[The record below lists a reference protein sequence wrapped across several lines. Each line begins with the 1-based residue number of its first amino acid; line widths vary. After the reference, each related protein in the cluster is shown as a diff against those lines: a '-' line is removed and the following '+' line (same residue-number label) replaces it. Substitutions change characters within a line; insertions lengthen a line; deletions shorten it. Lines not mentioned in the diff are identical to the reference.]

1 MKKYHFAFF
10 NTVLCLVLCLLCSG
24 CGRDA
29 RTEEIPEAAA
39 QEQTTAQTAAQ
50 TAEEVG
56 EPTADY
62 RGLLRIAE
70 FSLKNSAGIRDQ
82 DGEFRDWIELENCSD
97 NDVPL
102 TGWTV
107 TDKPRLRRQP
117 VSDAVLAPGEHLVV
131 FCRDFGLKE
140 EETLFLLDPAGEAQ
154 ERILCPASAEERY
167 TVTLQQDG
175 SYAETKWMSPGFPNG
190 KDGYLQWCRTD
201 RRESPLVISEV
212 MVSNEQHP
220 DRDDQCYDWVEL
232 KNVSEEVLDLS
243 GYRLKTDRDDPRG
256 WLFPQ
261 TALNPG
267 EMICVACDED
277 ARASDLNTGFSL
289 NAVEETLFLYDRAG
303 ELVDYV
309 LLHDIPI
316 EGSVGR
322 LEGENGFFF
331 FTEPTPGEE
340 NTAGAR
346 LVSDSPV
353 TLTAEGPHDDVQSLH
368 VELSAPGKVFYTLD
382 GTVPT
387 ISSTPYTGPIE
398 LTETT
403 VIRAVALEDDAVPG
417 RVSTFSYFLNEYHT
431 LPILSLA
438 IDDYYGFERIYSF
451 GQKWV
456 PVPANLALYE
466 NGVRFN
472 RACTVSMKG
481 WTSLSMPKKSLGVEF
496 TGRYGGML
504 DCDVFGTGI
513 TEYDGLV
520 MRVGQDFNF
529 SVFRNE
535 LIQDLCRQAS
545 DCLYTQESKYCILY
559 INGEYYG
566 IYCLKDDITRQ
577 FYANHAGVSADS
589 VEGFRAPAP
598 TNVDYYDLMVNYGWH
613 SDLSDEKNYRH
624 LEAGINM
631 DSLIDW
637 FLFEAYCGN
646 SDMAG
651 NQRVYRS
658 TENGN
663 RWEYVLYDLDW
674 AFHYWQGGFGT
685 ILDGIGNVGP
695 DMLNMLNNL
704 LDSEIFRDRLLKRY
718 AELVGTVLADDYVLA
733 RIDEYVALLQ
743 PEIARDHERWGV
755 TVEHWSSNIELL
767 RSTIRDNDYAHYTV
781 RDLCKRLDLTKEER
795 LRYFGAYAVDTP

>member
-1 MKKYHFAFF
+1 MKKQYITIIHIILCFA
-10 NTVLCLVLCLLCSG
+10 LCIVCSG

-29 RTEEIPEAAA
+29 RTEETWTEAAG
-39 QEQTTAQTAAQ
+39 EQTTDR
-50 TAEEVG
+50 TAEETG
-56 EPTADY
+56 EPAADY
-62 RGLLRIAE
+62 HGLLRITE
-70 FSLKNSAGIRDQ
+70 FSMKNSAGIRDE

-97 NDVPL
+97 SEVPL
-102 TGWTV
+102 SGWTV
-107 TDKPRLRRQP
+107 TDKPKLRRQP
-117 VSDAVLAPGEHLVV
+117 ISDSVLAPGERLVV

-140 EETLFLLDPAGEAQ
+140 EETLRLIDPAGEVQ
-154 ERILCPASAEERY
+154 ESALCPSSAEERY
-167 TVTLQQDG
+167 SLTLQPDG
-175 SYAETKWMSPGFPNG
+175 SYAGTKWMSPGFPNG
-190 KDGYLQWCRTD
+190 KDGYVQWCRTD
-201 RRESPLVISEV
+201 SRESSLLINEV

-220 DRDDQCYDWVEL
+220 GLNGACYDWVEL
-232 KNVSEEVLDLS
+232 KNISDEILDLS
-243 GYRLKTDRDDPRG
+243 GYRLKTDRNDPRG

-261 TALNPG
+261 TSLNPG
-267 EMICVACDED
+267 EMICIACDED
-277 ARASDLNTGFSL
+277 APSSDLNTGFSL

-303 ELVDYV
+303 ELTDYV

-316 EGSVGR
+316 EGSMGR
-322 LEGENGFFF
+322 INEENGYFF
-331 FTEPTPGEE
+331 FTEPTPGAE
-340 NTAGAR
+340 NTGGAR
-346 LVSDSPV
+346 LVSDMPL
-353 TLTAEGPHDDVQSLH
+353 TLTPEGPYDDVQRLQ
-368 VELSAPGKVFYTLD
+368 VELSAQGKIFYTLD

-398 LTETT
+398 LTETG
-403 VIRAVALEDDAVPG
+403 VIRAVALEDNAVLG
-417 RVSTFSYFLNEYHT
+417 RVSTFSFFLNEYHS

-438 IDDYYGFERIYSF
+438 VDDANEFERIFSI
-451 GQKWV
+451 GIKWV

-466 NGVRFN
+466 DGVVFN
-472 RACTVSMKG
+472 QACEVSMKG
-481 WTSLSMPKKSLGVEF
+481 WTSLSIPKKSMGVEF

-504 DCDVFGTGI
+504 HCDVFGNGI
-513 TEYDGLV
+513 TEYDGLN

-535 LIQDLCRQAS
+535 LIQDLCREAS

-559 INGEYYG
+559 VNGAYYG

-577 FYANHAGVSADS
+577 FYANHAGVSVDS

-598 TNVDYYDLMVNYGWH
+598 TNVDYYDLMVDYGWH

-624 LEAGINM
+624 LEAGINL

-646 SDMAG
+646 SDTAG

-718 AELVGTVLADDYVLA
+718 AELVGTVLADDYVLD
-733 RIDEYVALLQ
+733 RIDEYVALLR

-755 TVEHWSSNIELL
+755 TVEHWSGNVELL
-767 RSTIRDNDYAHYTV
+767 RSTIRDNDYAHFTV
-781 RDLCKRLDLTKEER
+781 RDLCKRLDLSKEER
-795 LRYFGAYAVDTP
+795 MRYFGPYAVEGA

>member
-1 MKKYHFAFF
+1 MTILNMVFCMI
-10 NTVLCLVLCLLCSG
+10 LCLACSA
-24 CGRDA
+24 CGKNTTTGSA
-29 RTEEIPEAAA
+29 QAATEG
-39 QEQTTAQTAAQ
+39 EQTTGQA
-50 TAEEVG
+50 AEETG
-56 EPTADY
+56 EPAADY
-62 RGLLRIAE
+62 RGLLRITE
-70 FSLKNSAGIRDQ
+70 FSLKNSAEIRDE
-82 DGEFRDWIELENCSD
+82 DGEFRDWIELENSSD
-97 NDVPL
+97 SDVPL
-102 TGWTV
+102 SGWTV
-107 TDKPRLRRQP
+107 TDKPRRRRQP
-117 VSDAVLAPGEHLVV
+117 ISDAVLAPGERFVV
-131 FCRDFGLKE
+131 FCREFGLKE
-140 EETLFLLDPAGEAQ
+140 GETVWLIDPAGQAQ
-154 ERILCPASAEERY
+154 ESALCPTGTEARY
-167 TVTLQQDG
+167 TVTLQPDG
-175 SYAETKWMSPGFPNG
+175 SYAATEWMSPGFPNG
-190 KDGYLQWCRTD
+190 KGGYLQWCRTD
-201 RRESPLVISEV
+201 SRESPLLINEV
-212 MVSNEQHP
+212 MVSNERHP
-220 DRDDQCYDWVEL
+220 GLNAAFYDWVEL
-232 KNVSEEVLDLS
+232 KNISEEVLDLS

-261 TALNPG
+261 TSLNPG
-267 EMICVACDED
+267 EMICIACDED
-277 ARASDLNTGFSL
+277 TPSSDLNTGFSL

-303 ELVDYV
+303 ELADYL

-316 EGSVGR
+316 EGSMGR
-322 LEGENGFFF
+322 ISGENGYFF
-331 FTEPTPGEE
+331 FTEPTPGAE
-340 NTAGAR
+340 NTDGAR
-346 LVSDSPV
+346 LVSDMPV
-353 TLTAEGPHDDVQSLH
+353 TLTPEGPYDDIQGLR
-368 VELSAPGKVFYTLD
+368 VELSAPGKIFYTLD

-387 ISSTPYTGPIE
+387 VSSPRYTGPIE
-398 LTETT
+398 LTRTS
-403 VIRAVALEDDAVPG
+403 VIRAVALEEDAVPG

-438 IDDYYGFERIYSF
+438 IDDAYQFERIYSF

-472 RACTVSMKG
+472 QACQVSMKG
-481 WTSLSMPKKSLGVEF
+481 WTSLSMPKKSMGVEF

-504 DCDVFGTGI
+504 HCDVFGNGI
-513 TEYDGLV
+513 TEYDGLN

-535 LIQDLCRQAS
+535 LIQELCRESS

-559 INGEYYG
+559 VNGAYYG

-577 FYANHAGVSADS
+577 FYANHAGVSVDS

-598 TNVDYYDLMVNYGWH
+598 TNVDYYDLMVDYGWH

-624 LEAGINM
+624 LEAGINL

-646 SDMAG
+646 SDTAG

-704 LDSEIFRDRLLKRY
+704 LNSDIFRDRLLKRY

-733 RIDEYVALLQ
+733 RIDEYVALLE

-755 TVEHWSSNIELL
+755 TVEHWRGNVELL
-767 RSTIRDNDYAHYTV
+767 QKTIRDNDYAHYTV
-781 RDLCKRLDLTKEER
+781 LDLCRRLNLSKEER
-795 LRYFGAYAVDTP
+795 LRYFGAYAADGM

>member
-1 MKKYHFAFF
+1 MKKYHFAFS
-10 NTVLCLVLCLLCSG
+10 NMVLCLALCMLCSG

-29 RTEEIPEAAA
+29 RTEENRKVTVR
-39 QEQTTAQTAAQ
+39 EQTTNQP
-50 TAEEVG
+50 AEETI
-56 EPTADY
+56 EPAADY
-62 RGLLRIAE
+62 RGLLRITE
-70 FSLKNSAGIRDQ
+70 FSLKNSAGIRDE

-97 NDVPL
+97 TDVPL

-107 TDKPRLRRQP
+107 TDKPRLRRQFI
-117 VSDAVLAPGEHLVV
+117 SDAVLAPGERLVV

-140 EETLFLLDPAGEAQ
+140 EETLYLLDPAGEAQ
-154 ERILCPASAEERY
+154 ETALCPVSTEERY
-167 TVTLQQDG
+167 TMTLQPDG
-175 SYAETKWMSPGFPNG
+175 SHAETKWMSPGFRNG
-190 KDGYLQWCRTD
+190 KDGYLQWCRSD
-201 RRESPLVISEV
+201 SRESPLLINEV
-212 MVSNEQHP
+212 MVSNEKHP
-220 DRDDQCYDWVEL
+220 VRDNECYDWVEL

-261 TALNPG
+261 TVLNPG
-267 EMICVACDED
+267 EMICITCDED
-277 ARASDLNTGFSL
+277 TPASDLNTGFAL
-289 NAVEETLFLYDRAG
+289 NAVEETLFLYNKAG
-303 ELVDYV
+303 ELADYV

-316 EGSVGR
+316 EGSMGR
-322 LEGENGFFF
+322 LGGENGFFF

-353 TLTAEGPHDDVQSLH
+353 TLTPEGPHDDVERLQ

-398 LTETT
+398 LTGTT
-403 VIRAVALEDDAVPG
+403 VIRAVALEENAVPG

-438 IDDYYGFERIYSF
+438 VDDYYGFDRIYSF

-472 RACTVSMKG
+472 RACEVSMKG

-504 DCDVFGTGI
+504 DCDVFGNGI

-535 LIQDLCRQAS
+535 LIQDLCREAS

-559 INGEYYG
+559 VNGAYYG

-577 FYANHAGVSADS
+577 FYANHAGVSVDS

-598 TNVDYYDLMVNYGWH
+598 TNVDYYDLMVDYGWH
-613 SDLSDEKNYRH
+613 SDLSEEKNYRH
-624 LEAGINM
+624 LEAGINL

-646 SDMAG
+646 SDTAG

-658 TENGN
+658 MENGN

-718 AELVGTVLADDYVLA
+718 AELVGTVLADDYVLD
-733 RIDEYVALLQ
+733 RIDEYVALLR

-755 TVEHWSSNIELL
+755 TVEHWSSNVELL

-781 RDLCKRLDLTKEER
+781 RDLCKRLDLSKEER
-795 LRYFGAYAVDTP
+795 MRYFGPYALEGA